1 MSLTLWYHIKWSGI
15 VENSAGK
22 QKEKSHVQ
30 LFYQTLIVVL
40 IKSEGQNY
48 LYEVWTKI
56 RQISIFLYTA
66 LSVIYLIIV
75 LLNSL
80 NSKNVK
86 YEIRAKKARKTEQ
99 NQKKLDEDAM
109 LCNTLWSDRRRLVT
123 KNISCLFAYF

>member
-66 LSVIYLIIV
+66 LS
-75 LLNSL
+75 
-80 NSKNVK
+80 
-86 YEIRAKKARKTEQ
+86 
-99 NQKKLDEDAM
+99 
-109 LCNTLWSDRRRLVT
+109 RR
-123 KNISCLFAYF
+123 N

>member
-1 MSLTLWYHIKWSGI
+1 MSLAPWCHIKWPGI

-48 LYEVWTKI
+48 LYEVWTNI

-66 LSVIYLIIV
+66 LSRH
-75 LLNSL
+75 N
-80 NSKNVK
+80 
-86 YEIRAKKARKTEQ
+86 
-99 NQKKLDEDAM
+99 
-109 LCNTLWSDRRRLVT
+109 
-123 KNISCLFAYF
+123 